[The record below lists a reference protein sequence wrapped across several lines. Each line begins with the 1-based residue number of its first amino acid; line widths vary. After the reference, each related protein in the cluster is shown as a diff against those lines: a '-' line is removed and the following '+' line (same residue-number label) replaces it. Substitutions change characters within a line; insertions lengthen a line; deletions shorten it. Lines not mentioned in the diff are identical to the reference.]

1 MEWLIPIIICVLA
14 GVILLIVEAF
24 MPGFGVPGISGII
37 LLLAGVAM
45 TWYEYGAMVGLGT
58 TVAVLALV
66 GVAISVSLK
75 SASSGRL
82 SKSDLILND
91 TETPPSE
98 NADMQLLVGKEGVV
112 KNTLRPVGTA
122 EFDCGKLHVT
132 SDGEYVSEGQKVRIV
147 RVEGTQIFVTKS
159 ESGQKERKTMGF
171 DGATVMILVLLLL
184 AVVLV
189 LVFLRYVPLGLWV
202 RALSSGVKVK
212 VSALIGMRLRRIS
225 PHRLVDTLIMVRK
238 AGLDIT
244 LDQLEK
250 HLLAGGNIERVAKAM
265 ISAQQASIPMTFAEA
280 CAIDLAGRDVLQAV
294 QMSVIPKVIETPPIS
309 AVAKDGIE
317 LRAKA
322 RVTVRTD
329 VNRLVGG
336 AGEETIIARVGEG
349 IVTTIGSSETHK
361 AVLENPDLISQ
372 TVLSKGLDNGT
383 AYRILSI
390 DIADVDVGRNVGAQL
405 QMDQAEADRRI
416 AQAKAE
422 ERRAIAVAR
431 EQEMLAAVQEMR
443 ARVVE
448 AEAQVPL
455 AMAEALR
462 EGKLGV
468 MDYYQM
474 KNVIADT
481 NMRDGIANAAK
492 PQPAASTGAEK
503 A

>member
-1 MEWLIPIIICVLA
+1 MVEGIVLIV
-14 GVILLIVEAF
+14 VILIAIIVFLSFVPLNLWISALAS
-24 MPGFGVPGISGII
+24 GVHVSIF
-37 LLLAGVAM
+37 
-45 TWYEYGAMVGLGT
+45 T
-58 TVAVLALV
+58 LV
-66 GVAISVSLK
+66 GMRIRRVSPAK
-75 SASSGRL
+75 
-82 SKSDLILND
+82 
-91 TETPPSE
+91 
-98 NADMQLLVGKEGVV
+98 
-112 KNTLRPVGTA
+112 
-122 EFDCGKLHVT
+122 
-132 SDGEYVSEGQKVRIV
+132 IV
-147 RVEGTQIFVTKS
+147 
-159 ESGQKERKTMGF
+159 
-171 DGATVMILVLLLL
+171 
-184 AVVLV
+184 
-189 LVFLRYVPLGLWV
+189 VPLIK
-202 RALSSGVKVK
+202 AE
-212 VSALIGMRLRRIS
+212 
-225 PHRLVDTLIMVRK
+225 K
-238 AGLDIT
+238 AGLHMEISKM
-244 LDQLEK
+244 EA
-250 HLLAGGNIERVAKAM
+250 HYLAGGNLDRVITALITARGANIKLDF
-265 ISAQQASIPMTFAEA
+265 PEA

-294 QMSVIPKVIETPPIS
+294 QMSVNPKVIETPVVAAI
-309 AVAKDGIE
+309 AKDGIE

-322 RVTVRTD
+322 RVTVRA
-329 VNRLVGG
+329 NIERLVGG
-336 AGEETIIARVGEG
+336 AGEETIVARVGEG
-349 IVTTIGSSETHK
+349 IVTTVGSEETHK

>member
-1 MEWLIPIIICVLA
+1 MEIGIIALIVFVSLFAIWLIFYFIP
-14 GVILLIVEAF
+14 
-24 MPGFGVPGISGII
+24 
-37 LLLAGVAM
+37 
-45 TWYEYGAMVGLGT
+45 VGLWFS
-58 TVAVLALV
+58 ALV
-66 GVAISVSLK
+66 SGVRISL
-75 SASSGRL
+75 L
-82 SKSDLILND
+82 QLILMRWRKV
-91 TETPPSE
+91 PPS
-98 NADMQLLVGKEGVV
+98 
-112 KNTLRPVGTA
+112 TI
-122 EFDCGKLHVT
+122 
-132 SDGEYVSEGQKVRIV
+132 VSSMI
-147 RVEGTQIFVTKS
+147 
-159 ESGQKERKTMGF
+159 EST
-171 DGATVMILVLLLL
+171 
-184 AVVLV
+184 
-189 LVFLRYVPLGLWV
+189 
-202 RALSSGVKVK
+202 
-212 VSALIGMRLRRIS
+212 
-225 PHRLVDTLIMVRK
+225 K
-238 AGLDIT
+238 AGLE
-244 LDQLEK
+244 LNPNELEA
-250 HLLAGGNIERVAKAM
+250 HYLAGGNVTNVVHALV
-265 ISAQQASIPMTFAEA
+265 SAQKANIMLDFKMAT
-280 CAIDLAGRDVLQAV
+280 AIDLAGRDVLQAV
-294 QMSVIPKVIETPPIS
+294 QMSVNPKVIETPVVAAI
-309 AVAKDGIE
+309 AKDGIE

-329 VNRLVGG
+329 VNRRVGG